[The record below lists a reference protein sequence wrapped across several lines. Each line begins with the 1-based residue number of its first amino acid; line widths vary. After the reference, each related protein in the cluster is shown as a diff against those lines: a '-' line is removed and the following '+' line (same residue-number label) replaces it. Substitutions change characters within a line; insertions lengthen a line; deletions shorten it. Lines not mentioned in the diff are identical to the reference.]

1 MVNVSVRR
9 TRLMRL
15 AERKVGMP
23 IDQFLIENWDMLGLQ
38 GCADKLGVSKATAWY
53 WSKIFYLR
61 VNKTLVRVGSE

>member
-9 TRLMRL
+9 TPLMRL

-23 IDQFLIENWDMLGLQ
+23 IDEFFIANWDTLGLQ
-38 GCADKLGVSKATAWY
+38 GCADKFGVSKATAWY

-61 VNKTLVRVGSE
+61 VNKTLVRLG